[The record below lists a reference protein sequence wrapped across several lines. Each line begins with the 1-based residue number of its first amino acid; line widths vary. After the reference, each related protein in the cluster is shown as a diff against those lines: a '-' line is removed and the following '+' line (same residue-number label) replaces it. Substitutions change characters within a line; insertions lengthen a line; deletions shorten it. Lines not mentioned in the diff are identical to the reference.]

1 MGNNGTSGEN
11 GPERTSLFT
20 LPLLVVTSP
29 HSHTSDWAPYVGFS
43 LDRVRHLSPLTVTV
57 DRDSGRFR
65 VDPSETQRR
74 RELFWELYTYDSWQV
89 C

>member
-11 GPERTSLFT
+11 GPERTSLLT
-20 LPLLVVTSP
+20 LPLLIVINP
-29 HSHTSDWAPYVGFS
+29 HTLTSDWAPYVGFA
-43 LDRVRHLSPLTVTV
+43 LDCVRHLSPLTLTI

-89 C
+89 R